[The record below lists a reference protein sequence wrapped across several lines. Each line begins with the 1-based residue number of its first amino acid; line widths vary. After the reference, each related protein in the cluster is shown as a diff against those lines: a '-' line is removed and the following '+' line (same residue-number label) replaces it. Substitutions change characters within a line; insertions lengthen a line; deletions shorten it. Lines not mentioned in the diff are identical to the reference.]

1 MKLLI
6 VAAIKE
12 YRQVVADI
20 LQKAGIRVFSVS
32 ETVGYKDDHKLSL
45 LDEWFS
51 SGDESFDSI
60 FVFSFTNYD
69 NAASALQMIKEY
81 NSRDQNDFPIRA
93 FIVPV
98 EQTSYS
104 L

>member
-12 YRQVVADI
+12 YRQIVADI
-20 LQKAGIRVFSVS
+20 LQKAEIRVFSIS
-32 ETVGYKDDHKLSL
+32 ETVGYKDDQKLNVV
-45 LDEWFS
+45 DEWFS
-51 SGDESFDSI
+51 SGHESFDSI
-60 FVFSFTNYD
+60 FVFSFTNHN

-81 NSRDQNDFPIRA
+81 NNKDQNDFPIRA

-98 EQTSYS
+98 EQTNYS
-104 L
+104 M

>member
-12 YRQVVADI
+12 HRQIVADI
-20 LQKAGIRVFSVS
+20 LQKAEIRVFSIS
-32 ETVGYKDDHKLSL
+32 ETVGYKDDHRLNL
-45 LDEWFS
+45 VDEWFS
-51 SGDESFDSI
+51 SGDENFDSI
-60 FVFSFTNYD
+60 FVFSFTHYD
-69 NAASALQMIKEY
+69 NATSALQMIKEY
-81 NSRDQNDFPIRA
+81 NNKDLIDFPIRA